1 MSLHRLL
8 MVLPVAAGAFL
19 WMPNARADAAACGRL
34 RASEAFPHTLIT
46 AAVYQ
51 PADEALNLPAYC
63 EVTGVVAA
71 VADSAVTV
79 VYRLP
84 DGWNG
89 KLIGFGGGGWAG
101 NVRLVTAVPGLQKG
115 YATAQTNGG
124 HEAKAVFDTSWAKDD
139 PVAMTDFSHRA
150 VHVMTVTA
158 KHVVERYYGK
168 RARRSYF
175 QGCSTGGRMGM
186 METQRYPDDYD
197 GVIAGAPVYNLTV
210 QMMGVLRNRLF
221 QQSGAAL
228 SAAQMQRVHE
238 AVLAVCDQKDG
249 LRDGIVTDP
258 RACAWDPGALACPA
272 GQSAGECLNPAQ
284 VQALRDAYT
293 TVRDGEGVVGNYG
306 LTRGGENGWAPF
318 VQASPSGQPDAAT
331 GNLAEL
337 TVYMFGRAD
346 YDTASFD
353 PSKNQAALHSTP
365 FAKEYEA
372 AQAEL
377 EPYLKRG
384 GKLLLWHGFDDPGP
398 SPFATIDY
406 YERARKANGA
416 DSAISLYVAPG
427 VYHCGGGPGADAF
440 DLIDA
445 LDGWVE
451 QGKAPQMI
459 AARNSQNG
467 HERPLCAWP
476 ALPYY
481 KGDGDPKELGSFE
494 CRVSSAR

>member
-1 MSLHRLL
+1 MLL
-8 MVLPVAAGAFL
+8 LLPAVAGATL
-19 WMPNARADAAACGRL
+19 WLPAARADEAACARL
-34 RASEAFPHTLIT
+34 RGSGAFPQTVIS

-51 PADEALNLPAYC
+51 PADATRKLPAYC
-63 EVTGVVAA
+63 EVTGIITA
-71 VADSAVTV
+71 VPDSTVKV

-84 DGWNG
+84 EGWNG

-101 NVRLVTAVPGLQKG
+101 DVRPETAAPGLQKG

-124 HEAKAVFDTSWAKDD
+124 HEAKAVFDTSWAQDN

-150 VHVMTVTA
+150 VHVMTLTA
-158 KHVVERYYGK
+158 KHVVKQYYGIP
-168 RARRSYF
+168 ARRSYF
-175 QGCSTGGRMGM
+175 QGCSTGGRQGM
-186 METQRYPDDYD
+186 METQRYPEDYD

-210 QMMGVLRNRLF
+210 QMMGVLRNRNFLKA
-221 QQSGAAL
+221 GAAIPE
-228 SAAQMQRVHE
+228 AQLKRVHA
-238 AVLAVCDQKDG
+238 AVLASCDADDG

-258 RACAWDPGALACPA
+258 RACAWDPGELACKA
-272 GQSAGECLNPAQ
+272 GQSVDECLSLTQ

-293 TVRDGEGVVGNYG
+293 TVRDETGVVGNYG
-306 LTRGGENGWAPF
+306 LTRGGESGWMPF
-318 VQASPSGQPDAAT
+318 VQSAPSGPANAAT
-331 GNLAEL
+331 GNLGAL

-365 FAKEYEA
+365 FAQEYEA
-372 AQAEL
+372 AEAGL

-406 YERARKANGA
+406 YERAKQANGA

-427 VYHCGGGPGADAF
+427 VYHCHGGPGADDF
-440 DLIDA
+440 DLIAA
-445 LDGWVE
+445 LDGWFE
-451 QGKAPQMI
+451 QGRAPQSI
-459 AARNSQNG
+459 PARNSQSG

-481 KGDGDPKELGSFE
+481 KGSGDPRKLDSFE
-494 CRVSSAR
+494 CRAPSIGGSSP